1 MHFHLPKPLHGWR
14 EFAGEVG
21 IIVIGVL
28 IALGAEQVVEEL
40 HWHSAVDDER
50 RALHIAVAR
59 ELTESSGRLVQ
70 EPCIERRLNDL
81 LTVFARHKAGVP
93 LRMVG
98 RVGVPAVVGASTDA
112 WQTAAG
118 GETLDHMP
126 LDERLSLGASFASF
140 AVMRSD
146 LNQEAREW
154 DQLSRLDHPEI
165 LEADDWSQLRAAYA
179 EAAAWDGRNNF
190 FARWVLKYDT
200 HGERPDSV
208 SLKDL
213 KAKGSVLA
221 LCQPLLSR

>member
-1 MHFHLPKPLHGWR
+1 MLLSTTRLLGGATSTRPF
-14 EFAGEVG
+14 
-21 IIVIGVL
+21 
-28 IALGAEQVVEEL
+28 ALGAEQVVEEL

-50 RALHIAVAR
+50 RALHIAVAA

-70 EPCIERRLNDL
+70 ESCIQRRLNDRL
-81 LTVFARHKAGVP
+81 IVFARHKAGVP
-93 LRMVG
+93 LQIVG
-98 RVGVPAVVGASTDA
+98 PVGVPGVVGELTDA

-118 GETLDHMP
+118 GDTLDHMP

-146 LNQEAREW
+146 LDQESHEW

-179 EAAAWDGRNNF
+179 EAAAWDGRNSF
-190 FARWVLKYDT
+190 YARRVLKYDT
-200 HGERPDSV
+200 HGERPGSV

-213 KAKGSVLA
+213 EAKASVLA
-221 LCQPLLSR
+221 LCQPLLSQ